1 MNALRALIVLLLL
14 STALAAPTP
23 ADVDAALRSGRPD
36 VALQLVEQAR
46 SGHLVSAKLDYLD
59 AVARFRT
66 GDLEGAVQSLARARN
81 IDPALAF
88 ANPSDV
94 EAIDRAA
101 RVRTGRGFFLGLCL
115 MLLAVFAVLAMRARD
130 RRRKQAAQWQQG
142 LGAMRERVRQ
152 FEAQLELELMD
163 ARYRLQSDAVIHLR
177 EQQRALWVQ
186 VGEAERGR
194 LDPDRVAAGF
204 QPTVLKRPVPRRAP
218 AKQAAASSSTS
229 APTSTRTSAYSTA
242 PSPDTDLLTG
252 VLIGQA
258 LTSPPAA
265 PPPSPEPSSPAPD
278 PEPQRHSARDWSDSS
293 LSSSASS
300 WSDSSLSSSDS
311 GSSSSSDTSSSSSSS
326 DSW

>member
-1 MNALRALIVLLLL
+1 MNALRALIVLLL

-66 GDLEGAVQSLARARN
+66 GDLEGAVQSLTRARN

-115 MLLAVFAVLAMRARD
+115 MLLAVFAALAMRARD
-130 RRRKQAAQWQQG
+130 RRRKQAAQWQQR

-194 LDPDRVAAGF
+194 LDPDRVAAEF

-218 AKQAAASSSTS
+218 AKQAAAPGS
-229 APTSTRTSAYSTA
+229 TSTRTSAHSTA
-242 PSPDTDLLTG
+242 PSTDTDLLTG